1 MEKVINITIGGMVF
15 YVEEDAYEQLLVY
28 LDSIKK
34 HFSKDKDCDEIVTD
48 IESSIA
54 EKFTSRKKKESAISS
69 GDVAK
74 VIEQMGTLKDFKF
87 ELDEEF
93 TDDEEEEKT
102 SNRKLYR
109 DPDDTIIAGVCSGL
123 SAYFGLDVVLVR
135 LIFFI
140 SLFFGGVGLAVY
152 IVLWI
157 IAPVATTTAQK
168 LEMRGERITL
178 HEIEKS
184 VKKEVARLKKKDFKE
199 TKNKLLILL
208 NQIFK
213 GLGKIG
219 WAILRA
225 MRGIFGAL
233 FLLGGAVG
241 IFFLSFGI
249 TWQLSGA
256 TFPNTTIA
264 LNDFVALSGTPYLV
278 FTLAVYILILIPL
291 ILLFLL
297 GYSLLKKR
305 SIINPLLLVAL
316 LVVWFSA
323 MGFTG
328 SIIFDNQE
336 LIEQKASE
344 LEAEINA
351 IQQREYEE
359 SQKEWE
365 NSTEDFEE
373 QTKQEFDKF

>member
-15 YVEEDAYEQLLVY
+15 YVEVDAYEQLSNY
-28 LDSIKK
+28 LNSIKK

-54 EKFTSRKKKESAISS
+54 EKFMARKKKDSAISS
-69 GDVAK
+69 SDVAK

-87 ELDEEF
+87 ETEEDFEEDEE
-93 TDDEEEEKT
+93 KPA
-102 SNRKLYR
+102 NRKLYR

-123 SAYFGLDVVLVR
+123 GAYFGIDTVIVR
-135 LIFFI
+135 LIFVI
-140 SLFFGGVGLAVY
+140 SLFFGGLGLAVY

-157 IAPVATTTAQK
+157 IAPIAETTAQK

-184 VKKEVARLKKKDFKE
+184 VKKEITRLKKKDFSLNTSKF
-199 TKNKLLILL
+199 KNFLDQLFKIIGQIVWALLKAL
-208 NQIFK
+208 
-213 GLGKIG
+213 
-219 WAILRA
+219 
-225 MRGIFGAL
+225 RGILGLA
-233 FLLGGAVG
+233 FLIAG
-241 IFFLSFGI
+241 IAGMFFLSFGL
-249 TWQLSGA
+249 TWQVSGA
-256 TFPNTTIA
+256 TFPHTTIA

-278 FTLAVYILILIPL
+278 FAFAIYIVALIPL
-291 ILLFLL
+291 ILIFLL

-305 SIINPLLLVAL
+305 GIINPLVLVAL

-336 LIEQKASE
+336 KIEQKIFE
-344 LEAEINA
+344 LDQQINNY
-351 IQQREYEE
+351 QP
-359 SQKEWE
+359 
-365 NSTEDFEE
+365 TL
-373 QTKQEFDKF
+373 